1 MRKVLFFLLFL
12 LSFNFLYSQDTDE
25 GKPQATVL
33 ETTYEMGDVLKGTN
47 VEYSFIIKNTGTAP
61 LKILQARPS

>member
-12 LSFNFLYSQDTDE
+12 FSFNFLYSQNEDE
-25 GKPQATVL
+25 GKPQATVE
-33 ETTYEMGDVLKGTN
+33 ETTHEMGDVLKGTK

-61 LKILQARPS
+61 LKIFQARPS